1 MHNTPDIAYEKGT
14 KCMLGSFI
22 DIYVLY
28 TYLFR
33 CDLQPCLPGLQVLL
47 NHIFTRVNIRKA
59 GWPNHQKKES
69 RLHSEYNFADLC
81 VYEQDHFLTSVNV
94 IYPFSYIAKLITKNE
109 TYISITLIILKY
121 SCFPMLW
128 FNQEKIYFCHHLSC
142 VFLKGFLTIL

>member
-59 GWPNHQKKES
+59 SKEGKS
-69 RLHSEYNFADLC
+69 LAFWIQFCRSLC
-81 VYEQDHFLTSVNV
+81 IRARS
-94 IYPFSYIAKLITKNE
+94 FSYFSKCYLSVFLHCQVDNKEWHI
-109 TYISITLIILKY
+109 YIYNIDNFKIFL
-121 SCFPMLW
+121 FPMLW

-142 VFLKGFLTIL
+142 VF